1 MKSPDEYLFAFM
13 SRIRSFGLYQS
24 SDFVAQEVFP
34 DNTWNVKYVGVA
46 ADRYANVQNEDLNK
60 VNTVMLNVHH
70 KGKEHVCDIV
80 SLWLNPSFR
89 NSGQKRG
96 IRGYGTRLL
105 DCVEGF
111 AKDVHCTI
119 VRVQPADIA
128 AKIKFYDN
136 HEYVKQGNDQ
146 VKRFVRNA

>member
-1 MKSPDEYLFAFM
+1 MN
-13 SRIRSFGLYQS
+13 RIRTFGLYQS

-34 DNTWNVKYVGVA
+34 DGTWNVRYVGIDA
-46 ADRYANVQNEDLNK
+46 ERYANVPGEDLNK

-70 KGKEHVCDIV
+70 QGQEHVCDIV

-89 NSGQKRG
+89 NNGKNRG
-96 IRGYGTRLL
+96 VRGYGTRLL

-111 AKDVHCTI
+111 AQDVYCTI

-128 AKIKFYDN
+128 AKIGFYAKQA
-136 HEYVKQGNDQ
+136 YVPQGHDHI
-146 VKRFVRNA
+146 KRFVRNA